1 MIEFNKKL
9 IFRKFFLDNTYFFLS
24 TIFTLGIIVWVIQ
37 AVNYLDFVTE
47 DGHGL
52 EVYFK
57 YSLLNFPKIISRL
70 FPLIFFISIFYTL
83 NKFED
88 NNELKIFWI
97 NGINKIKFIKNLV
110 FYSFFSL
117 IFLYFFTSFL
127 VPWSQNKSRIFL
139 QDSNIDFFPSLIG
152 EKKFIDTVDKLTI
165 YIEKKVDKENYKNIF
180 LKDTG
185 DEKIKFIYADRGK
198 LINTSDERSLKLFDG
213 KIINVNDK
221 KITSFNFKTTNFDLT
236 KYLTKSITDFKL
248 QERKTSDILNCYVNY
263 FLLGNQSYYETTQ
276 CNDPAIKEMQ
286 KELFN
291 RLIKP
296 LFIPV
301 LTLSL
306 CFLLLFPKENLRHK
320 FSRVLVFFIG
330 LIVVIFSELF
340 STMTSRNFSYFKFSI
355 LIPFLIFLIQY
366 YYLYF
371 KINTFGKTND

>member
-9 IFRKFFLDNTYFFLS
+9 IFRKFFFDNTYFFLS
-24 TIFTLGIIVWVIQ
+24 AILTLGIIVWVIQ
-37 AVNYLDFVTE
+37 AVNFLDFVTE

-52 EVYFK
+52 GVYFK

-97 NGINKIKFIKNLV
+97 NGINKINFVKNLV

-127 VPWSQNKSRIFL
+127 VPWSQNKSRVFL
-139 QDSNIDFFPSLIG
+139 KDSNIDFFPSLLS

-165 YIEKKVDKENYKNIF
+165 YIEKKIDKENYENIF
-180 LKDTG
+180 LKDT
-185 DEKIKFIYADRGK
+185 D
-198 LINTSDERSLKLFDG
+198 NG
-213 KIINVNDK
+213 KIINVNNE
-221 KITSFNFKTTNFDLT
+221 KITSFDFETTNFDLG
-236 KYLTKSITDFKL
+236 KYLTKSITDFKI
-248 QERKTSDILNCYVNY
+248 QERKTSDILGCYVNY
-263 FLLGNQSYYETTQ
+263 FILGNQSYYETTQ

-296 LFIPV
+296 LFIPI
-301 LTLSL
+301 LTLIL
-306 CFLLLFPKENLRHK
+306 CFLLIIPKENVRYK
-320 FSRVLVFFIG
+320 FSRILIFSIG
-330 LIVVIFSELF
+330 LVIIIFSELF
-340 STMTSRNFSYFKFSI
+340 STMTSKNFFYFKLSI
-355 LIPFLIFLIQY
+355 GIPFLIFFIQY
-366 YYLYF
+366 FILYF
-371 KINTFGKTND
+371 KINTFRKES

>member
-117 IFLYFFTSFL
+117 I
-127 VPWSQNKSRIFL
+127 
-139 QDSNIDFFPSLIG
+139 G

-248 QERKTSDILNCYVNY
+248 QETKTSDILN
-263 FLLGNQSYYETTQ
+263 
-276 CNDPAIKEMQ
+276 
-286 KELFN
+286 
-291 RLIKP
+291 
-296 LFIPV
+296 
-301 LTLSL
+301 
-306 CFLLLFPKENLRHK
+306 
-320 FSRVLVFFIG
+320 
-330 LIVVIFSELF
+330 
-340 STMTSRNFSYFKFSI
+340 
-355 LIPFLIFLIQY
+355 
-366 YYLYF
+366 
-371 KINTFGKTND
+371 